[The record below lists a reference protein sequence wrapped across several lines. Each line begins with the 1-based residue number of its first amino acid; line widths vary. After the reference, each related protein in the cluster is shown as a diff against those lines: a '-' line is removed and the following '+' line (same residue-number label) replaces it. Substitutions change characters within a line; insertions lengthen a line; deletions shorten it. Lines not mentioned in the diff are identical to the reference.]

1 MELSAR
7 KKLILK
13 TVINDY
19 IRTAEPVGSKALA
32 SRPELRFSSATIRN
46 EMSELEEMGYLEKPH
61 TSAGR
66 IPSPAGY
73 RLYVDELMGRTD
85 LSVADVDRINSVMK
99 LKVKELDRMGRNMEQ
114 IKREWQELQQ
124 MGVSIIVTDTP
135 LLNTANKTDLE
146 KQLITNI
153 VFELLAYMAEK
164 ERQKIHARQSEGI
177 AIAKQQG
184 KYKGR
189 KPIERVDFPQVYKAW
204 KAGEITAVAAMERL
218 QLSKT
223 TFYRK
228 VKEHERG
235 LTE

>member
-1 MELSAR
+1 MYDAKSMKAEEFIDHNEIMATLEYAAANNIKIDRTYEDKASGRNFQRPQYQAMKGTLR
-7 KKLILK
+7 AGD
-13 TVINDY
+13 TVI
-19 IRTAEPVGSKALA
+19 I
-32 SRPELRFSSATIRN
+32 
-46 EMSELEEMGYLEKPH
+46 
-61 TSAGR
+61 
-66 IPSPAGY
+66 
-73 RLYVDELMGRTD
+73 
-85 LSVADVDRINSVMK
+85 
-99 LKVKELDRMGRNMEQ
+99 KELDRMGRNMEQ

-164 ERQKIHARQSEGI
+164 ERQKIHARQAEGI

-189 KPIERVDFPQVYKAW
+189 KPIERADFPQVYKAW

-218 QLSKT
+218 QLSKA

>member
-1 MELSAR
+1 MKGTLRAGD
-7 KKLILK
+7 
-13 TVINDY
+13 TVI
-19 IRTAEPVGSKALA
+19 I
-32 SRPELRFSSATIRN
+32 
-46 EMSELEEMGYLEKPH
+46 
-61 TSAGR
+61 
-66 IPSPAGY
+66 
-73 RLYVDELMGRTD
+73 
-85 LSVADVDRINSVMK
+85 
-99 LKVKELDRMGRNMEQ
+99 KELDRMGRNMEQ

-164 ERQKIHARQSEGI
+164 ERQKIHARQAEGI

-189 KPIERVDFPQVYKAW
+189 KPIERADFPQVYKAW

-218 QLSKT
+218 QLSNERKRLFDSARYCT
-223 TFYRK
+223 RTGLDGAHCAAAVQYRQTARQK
-228 VKEHERG
+228 SCREIHHYPRSTQRVYQ
-235 LTE
+235 

>member
-1 MELSAR
+1 
-7 KKLILK
+7 
-13 TVINDY
+13 
-19 IRTAEPVGSKALA
+19 
-32 SRPELRFSSATIRN
+32 
-46 EMSELEEMGYLEKPH
+46 
-61 TSAGR
+61 
-66 IPSPAGY
+66 
-73 RLYVDELMGRTD
+73 
-85 LSVADVDRINSVMK
+85 
-99 LKVKELDRMGRNMEQ
+99 
-114 IKREWQELQQ
+114 

-164 ERQKIHARQSEGI
+164 ERQKIHARQAEGI

-189 KPIERVDFPQVYKAW
+189 KPIERADFPQVYKAW
-204 KAGEITAVAAMERL
+204 KEITAVAAMERL
-218 QLSKT
+218 QLSKA

>member
-1 MELSAR
+1 
-7 KKLILK
+7 
-13 TVINDY
+13 
-19 IRTAEPVGSKALA
+19 
-32 SRPELRFSSATIRN
+32 
-46 EMSELEEMGYLEKPH
+46 
-61 TSAGR
+61 
-66 IPSPAGY
+66 
-73 RLYVDELMGRTD
+73 
-85 LSVADVDRINSVMK
+85 
-99 LKVKELDRMGRNMEQ
+99 
-114 IKREWQELQQ
+114 

-189 KPIERVDFPQVYKAW
+189 KPIERADFPQVYKAW
-204 KAGEITAVAAMERL
+204 KTGEITAVAAMERL
-218 QLSKT
+218 QLSKA